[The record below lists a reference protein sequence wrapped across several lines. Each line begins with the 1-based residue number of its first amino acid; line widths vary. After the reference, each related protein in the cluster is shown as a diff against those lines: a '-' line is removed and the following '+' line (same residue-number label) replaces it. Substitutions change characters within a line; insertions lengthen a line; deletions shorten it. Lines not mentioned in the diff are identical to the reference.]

1 MFKINHLKINN
12 MKRNITVT
20 LEKARKWYNSG
31 NTSLKEIALQAF
43 SKEELTGFDFKKIK
57 TFEEALT
64 ALEYSEGNKEYIKN
78 IINDISMYS
87 RASAAM
93 FKLNIIRKALNLGQD
108 LHLTKDPKNYY
119 IYYPYNPFVTK
130 SSTYYESEINSG
142 KMEVIGKIK
151 NEGEEYNVLSGYAD
165 YGGLAGLGYF
175 NSGHGVGVANVNIG
189 FLGCANK
196 EIAQHLGKY
205 FGMLITEAKY
215 GDLPGF
221 KIIESK
227 Y

>member
-1 MFKINHLKINN
+1 
-12 MKRNITVT
+12 MKERNVTVT
-20 LEKARKWYNSG
+20 LNKAKEWFNSG
-31 NTSLKEIALQAF
+31 NATLKEIALQAF
-43 SKEELTGFDFKKIK
+43 DKDELTFNFKDITTFKKAC
-57 TFEEALT
+57 EALG
-64 ALEYSEGNKEYIKN
+64 LNYN
-78 IINDISMYS
+78 IISIVTKDIATFS

-108 LHLTKDPKNYY
+108 FHLTKNPKDSY

-130 SSTYYESEINSG
+130 SSTYHNSDINSG

-151 NEGEEYNVLSGYAD
+151 SEGEEYNVLSGGAL
-165 YGGLAGLGYF
+165 YGSNAGLGIFDSYI
-175 NSGHGVGVANVNIG
+175 GVGNAYANFG

-196 EIAQHLGKY
+196 GIAQHLGKY

-215 GDLPGF
+215 GDMVDF
-221 KIIESK
+221 EIISG